1 MSVNPCIGLLL
12 VVLHRT
18 TVTTVVWFSTGC
30 DDSDDFSEDSSYSA
44 LPFIFGC
51 LGAFMTIPS
60 VIFAMHKWKL
70 NQTRS
75 NKTDPLLALN
85 KEEMENKNKCLEET
99 INQIQHLK
107 GKTCNAESSLE
118 RLKRELETKN
128 KQILNQKADNTNWSL
143 ALAEDLQQTKNKLK
157 KKNGENINLQKEF
170 NNRVAEVLQQLK
182 DEQQRREK
190 TENKTLQNLET
201 RLENKNI
208 KFEDKV
214 AELLQQLQEEKQRR
228 DEAEKNLQSLKK
240 ELETKNKELHEYNR
254 KTLGAKKE
262 ETVKHLT
269 ERRDKSQQQLA
280 KNVHPAVQNISQ
292 SLEELKATQ
301 IKMEENMATIR
312 KLQKKFDH
320 KVVELKEEYQKRQE
334 AEKELK
340 MVKTELENKN
350 KELHDSKLL
359 FESLIEKNEEVEKQL
374 TELRDQHK
382 NKLEKKLQ
390 QEQQRWEEVENLKK
404 ELENKKK
411 ELKTTPS
418 DVSEL

>member
-85 KEEMENKNKCLEET
+85 KEEMENKNKC
-99 INQIQHLK
+99 
-107 GKTCNAESSLE
+107 
-118 RLKRELETKN
+118 
-128 KQILNQKADNTNWSL
+128 ILNQKADNTNWSL